1 VATRAER
8 FRAEAERRAQA
19 GKPKA
24 KKRKARRP
32 ATQAARAALVAR
44 AGERGRIPHNTAP
57 RIAQESA
64 YELEVSRSGRPSR
77 KSTRRSPAH
86 VKAGT
91 SLRVRRPS
99 TRTSK
104 S

>member
-19 GKPKA
+19 NKPKA

-57 RIAQESA
+57 RIAQKKSA

-77 KSTRRSPAH
+77 RSTRKSPAH

-91 SLRVRRPS
+91 QLKPRRRS
-99 TRTSK
+99 
-104 S
+104 